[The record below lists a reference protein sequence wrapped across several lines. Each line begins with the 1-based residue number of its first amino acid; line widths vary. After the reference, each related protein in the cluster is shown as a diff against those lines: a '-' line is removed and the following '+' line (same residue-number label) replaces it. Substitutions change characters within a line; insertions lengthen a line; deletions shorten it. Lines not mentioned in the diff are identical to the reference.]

1 MNKNTLFNI
10 IRGPLLVC
18 CFVSLFLSSESG
30 RAQDNNASPVAE
42 TATLTKEAVVE
53 AAEQSR
59 KALLKVVDKG
69 QQKTVEIFR
78 EGDELIIQK
87 NVNGEEEEIIVEADS
102 IAGSIAFSVL
112 EELAAEGVISDDGEA
127 MLDLAE
133 LSGDGITIQVESD
146 SNSESGSAGEV
157 FIGILAVT
165 LIFGGPIMVVG
176 IVLYSR
182 YRRRK
187 LLHES
192 MNKLI
197 ENGREIPDN
206 LFNEIE
212 GTTDHD
218 QSLRKGM
225 TSTGLG
231 IALAISLSLIADPKV
246 GSLGLI
252 PLMIGLAHLFIWKIN
267 NNQKNTQA

>member
-1 MNKNTLFNI
+1 MNKNTLFSI
-10 IRGPLLVC
+10 IRVPVLVC
-18 CFVSLFLSSESG
+18 CFVSLFLGSESG
-30 RAQDNNASPVAE
+30 RAQDDNTSPAAE
-42 TATLTKEAVVE
+42 TAVTVKEAVGD

-59 KALLKVVDKG
+59 KALLKVVDEDKL
-69 QQKTVEIFR
+69 KTVEIFQD
-78 EGDELIIQK
+78 GDNLVIQK
-87 NVNGEEEEIIVEADS
+87 SINGEKEEVIIEADS

-112 EELAAEGVISDDGEA
+112 DELAAEGIIHDGEA
-127 MLDLAE
+127 ILDLAE
-133 LSGDGITIQVESD
+133 LNGEGITIQVDSD
-146 SNSESGSAGEV
+146 SDKDSESVGEII
-157 FIGILAVT
+157 IGILAIT

-182 YRRRK
+182 YRRRQ

-197 ENGREIPDN
+197 DSGREIPDN

-212 GTTDHD
+212 GTNDHD
-218 QSLRKGM
+218 ESLRKGM

-252 PLMIGLAHLFIWKIN
+252 PLMIGLAHLLIWKVN
-267 NNQKNTQA
+267 ANQKNAQA

>member
-1 MNKNTLFNI
+1 MNNNTLFTI

-18 CFVSLFLSSESG
+18 CFVSMFLGSESG
-30 RAQDNNASPVAE
+30 RAEESITNPATEVVA
-42 TATLTKEAVVE
+42 TVKDTVDGAVG
-53 AAEQSR
+53 QSR
-59 KALLKVVDKG
+59 KALLKVVDEDRLKS
-69 QQKTVEIFR
+69 VEIFQD
-78 EGDELIIQK
+78 GDDLVIQK
-87 NVNGEEEEIIVEADS
+87 SINGEKEEVIIEADS

-112 EELAAEGVISDDGEA
+112 DELAAEGIIHDGEA
-127 MLDLAE
+127 ILDLAE
-133 LSGDGITIQVESD
+133 LNGEGITIQVNDEEET
-146 SNSESGSAGEV
+146 SESVGEV
-157 FIGILAVT
+157 IIGILAVT

-182 YRRRK
+182 YRRRQ

-197 ENGREIPDN
+197 DSGREIPDN

-212 GTTDHD
+212 GTNDHD
-218 QSLRKGM
+218 ETLRKGM

-231 IALAISLSLIADPKV
+231 IALAISLSLIFDPKV

-252 PLMIGLAHLFIWKIN
+252 PLMIGLAHLLIWKVN
-267 NNQKNTQA
+267 SDQKNAQA

>member
-18 CFVSLFLSSESG
+18 CFVSLFLGSESG
-30 RAQDNNASPVAE
+30 RAQDANPSPVAE
-42 TATLTKEAVVE
+42 TVANVKDVVE
-53 AAEQSR
+53 DAAQQSR
-59 KALLKVVDKG
+59 KALLKVVDEDKL
-69 QQKTVEIFR
+69 KTVEIFQD
-78 EGDELIIQK
+78 GDTLVIQK
-87 NVNGEEEEIIVEADS
+87 NINGEQEEVIIEADS
-102 IAGSIAFSVL
+102 IAGSIAFSL
-112 EELAAEGVISDDGEA
+112 LDELAAEGMVHDGEA
-127 MLDLAE
+127 ILDLAE
-133 LSGDGITIQVESD
+133 LNDEGITIQVD
-146 SNSESGSAGEV
+146 NDNDSESVGEII
-157 FIGILAVT
+157 IGILAIT
-165 LIFGGPIMVVG
+165 LIFGGPIIVVA

-182 YRRRK
+182 YRRRQ

-197 ENGREIPDN
+197 DSGREIPDN

-212 GTTDHD
+212 GSSDHD
-218 QSLRKGM
+218 ESLRKGM

-252 PLMIGLAHLFIWKIN
+252 PLMIGLAHLLIWKVN
-267 NNQKNTQA
+267 THQKDTQA